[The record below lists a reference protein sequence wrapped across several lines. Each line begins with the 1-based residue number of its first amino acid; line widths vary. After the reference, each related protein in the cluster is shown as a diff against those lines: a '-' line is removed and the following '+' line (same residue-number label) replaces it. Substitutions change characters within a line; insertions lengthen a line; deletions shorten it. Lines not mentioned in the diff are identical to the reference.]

1 MLGLRLLLLPLD
13 EGLRLPLLNFLCI
26 KDSSEPD
33 LLDAD
38 LIFPSF
44 TCACLRLLFLF
55 LLLLDRLPLLLL
67 RLPLLKLLLPL
78 ELLLSLE
85 YDRDRRLSLLL
96 LPDFFSTAGEGERD
110 FLICFPSLSP
120 LEDFFPFPSLACSG
134 EDERGFFLADEGL
147 SSHLLLLLVR
157 PFSVLI
163 ITPPSLS
170 SPEELPLDEGGGT
183 GGDGAPGDVGLL
195 SISALIRFEGGVASF
210 FFGCGDLLALR
221 EDTRCFFAFGFL
233 SRLFERDADRDG
245 LLLLEAFMTR
255 GGELL
260 LLLRRESLPP
270 FLARAFLSSRL
281 FDRER
286 DEKLPL
292 LLRLPLL
299 LEL

>member
-38 LIFPSF
+38 LISFPSF
-44 TCACLRLLFLF
+44 TCARLRLLFMF
-55 LLLLDRLPLLLL
+55 LLRLALLLL

-96 LPDFFSTAGEGERD
+96 LPDFFSTLGQGERA
-110 FLICFPSLSP
+110 FLISFPSLSP

-157 PFSVLI
+157 PFSILI
-163 ITPPSLS
+163 TTTPSLS

-195 SISALIRFEGGVASF
+195 S
-210 FFGCGDLLALR
+210 
-221 EDTRCFFAFGFL
+221 
-233 SRLFERDADRDG
+233 
-245 LLLLEAFMTR
+245 M
-255 GGELL
+255 
-260 LLLRRESLPP
+260 
-270 FLARAFLSSRL
+270 
-281 FDRER
+281 
-286 DEKLPL
+286 
-292 LLRLPLL
+292 
-299 LEL
+299 

>member
-38 LIFPSF
+38 LISFPSF
-44 TCACLRLLFLF
+44 TCARLRLLFMF
-55 LLLLDRLPLLLL
+55 LLRLPLLLL

-120 LEDFFPFPSLACSG
+120 LEDFFPSLACSG

-157 PFSVLI
+157 PFSILI
-163 ITPPSLS
+163 TTPPSLS

-195 SISALIRFEGGVASF
+195 S
-210 FFGCGDLLALR
+210 
-221 EDTRCFFAFGFL
+221 
-233 SRLFERDADRDG
+233 
-245 LLLLEAFMTR
+245 M
-255 GGELL
+255 
-260 LLLRRESLPP
+260 
-270 FLARAFLSSRL
+270 
-281 FDRER
+281 
-286 DEKLPL
+286 
-292 LLRLPLL
+292 
-299 LEL
+299 

>member
-1 MLGLRLLLLPLD
+1 MLGLLLLLPLD
-13 EGLRLPLLNFLCI
+13 EGLRLPLLFFICLE
-26 KDSSEPD
+26 DSSDPD

-44 TCACLRLLFLF
+44 TCALRLLFMF
-55 LLLLDRLPLLLL
+55 LLRLPLLLL

-120 LEDFFPFPSLACSG
+120 LEDFFPSLACSG
-134 EDERGFFLADEGL
+134 EGERGFFLADEGL

-157 PFSVLI
+157 PFSILI
-163 ITPPSLS
+163 TTPPSLS

-195 SISALIRFEGGVASF
+195 S
-210 FFGCGDLLALR
+210 
-221 EDTRCFFAFGFL
+221 
-233 SRLFERDADRDG
+233 
-245 LLLLEAFMTR
+245 M
-255 GGELL
+255 
-260 LLLRRESLPP
+260 
-270 FLARAFLSSRL
+270 
-281 FDRER
+281 
-286 DEKLPL
+286 
-292 LLRLPLL
+292 
-299 LEL
+299 